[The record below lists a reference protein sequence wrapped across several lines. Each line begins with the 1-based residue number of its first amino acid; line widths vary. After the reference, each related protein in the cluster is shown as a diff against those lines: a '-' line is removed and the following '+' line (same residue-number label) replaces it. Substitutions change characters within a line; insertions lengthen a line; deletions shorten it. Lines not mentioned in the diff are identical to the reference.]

1 MKKDFRYITNLH
13 TVSIHKYF
21 RVFVAS
27 KYVESTKSIVTD
39 SYVKK
44 NCVVLVG
51 SILTYRFTVN
61 RINQL
66 RVFRR

>member
-1 MKKDFRYITNLH
+1 MIKDIRYITNFH

-21 RVFVAS
+21 RMFVAS

-39 SYVKK
+39 SHVKK

-61 RINQL
+61 RVNQL
-66 RVFRR
+66 RVFWR